1 MTVALRPSRL
11 CNRYATYV
19 EIIVLHSRSCHP
31 RVRSIPRIL
40 SQTRVKQQQVPFRK
54 RDEDFK
60 NIFEPVAQ
68 WNVDDL
74 VCGALRE
81 LAYAVAGRK
90 TWAGHFSDRLLAE
103 TRRRLNLEESDTL
116 AREARVPVKPPGL
129 TEPSS

>member
-1 MTVALRPSRL
+1 MPP
-11 CNRYATYV
+11 
-19 EIIVLHSRSCHP
+19 EG
-31 RVRSIPRIL
+31 SINTAN
-40 SQTRVKQQQVPFRK
+40 SVPNAGKAAAGASRK

-68 WNVDDL
+68 WNVADL